1 MPRRREHAARYA
13 DALAVLAEATH
24 HPANVVNLDGRY
36 AIRVDLAHNRFVLA
50 ANSAEG
56 LSDDPDTSGTWL
68 IRICQEDTRAPLVL
82 ASACDPWLIDAFDSA
97 LETLQQ
103 SSAWITSDAEFG
115 EFAREEQH
123 CQRPAAEEAGS
134 AAADTVLESG

>member
-1 MPRRREHAARYA
+1 M
-13 DALAVLAEATH
+13 LAEATH

-97 LETLQQ
+97 LETLRQ

>member
-13 DALAVLAEATH
+13 DALAALAEATH

-50 ANSAEG
+50 ANSMEG

-68 IRICQEDTRAPLVL
+68 IRICQEDAGAPLVL
-82 ASACDPWLIDAFDSA
+82 ASACDPLLIDAFDSA
-97 LETLQQ
+97 LETLQH
-103 SSAWITSDAEFG
+103 SSDWIPSDAEFD
-115 EFAREEQH
+115 EFAREEEQR
-123 CQRPAAEEAGS
+123 QRPTTVEAGS
-134 AAADTVLESG
+134 AAANTVREGE